1 MKVPYDE
8 GLANHIGPESS
19 ICRRR
24 AVSEPLTGESAEELA
39 GPYPDNRGV
48 SGLAGSDP
56 ANFLVL

>member
-48 SGLAGSDP
+48 SGVSG
-56 ANFLVL
+56 V